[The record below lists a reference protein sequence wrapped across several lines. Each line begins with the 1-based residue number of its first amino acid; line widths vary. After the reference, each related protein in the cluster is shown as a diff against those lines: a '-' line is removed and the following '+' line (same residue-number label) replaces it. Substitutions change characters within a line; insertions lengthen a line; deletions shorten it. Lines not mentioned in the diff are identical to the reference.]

1 MIYFLAIFWY
11 YDPMYIRETVTR
23 NKKTKTTYSKHQ
35 LIESIRTEKGPRQR
49 IVMELGMLA
58 LPKSQWRKLAA
69 LLEARL
75 AGQLSLFEDAA
86 ELSQSADHAMENYD
100 FLQSKQEE
108 KTVRQDQRVL
118 VNINMN
124 SVETSLSRSLGPEL
138 VAHAYWERLGFD
150 AILNACG
157 LTLTEQGLAKAV
169 IIARLIAPTSDLA
182 TWSWLRNQTALL
194 EMLPVNLSEIGKDA
208 VYEIADKLLIHKS
221 KLETSLRKRE
231 NDLFPGETTLFLY
244 DLTNTYFEGS
254 CADNDLAKRGKSK
267 EKRSDCP
274 LVTLALVVD
283 ERGFPLHSQIYG
295 GNQSEPETLSDIVK
309 RLYESAEP
317 DLFSHIRPTIVM
329 DRGIATKDNIQ
340 LLKDKEYPYIV
351 VERRAVEKDY
361 LEEFTHA
368 KSSFK
373 RVDQQVGADLSQEV
387 TVSEAV
393 YAKKV
398 PWEDGCRVLCVSEG
412 REKKEMVMDALKEER
427 FLKDLTALQ
436 TTVAKGNIKLLEKVG
451 ERVGRLKERY
461 PSIAR
466 HYEIRFELD
475 ADQNKVTD
483 VTWTKKPTR
492 SERTTLTG
500 CYVIETSHKEL
511 SAEEVWRL
519 YTTLTQVE
527 YAFRSLKTDL
537 GVRPVHHQLA
547 ERTRGHLF
555 ISVLAYHLL
564 ICIEHQLR
572 ENNDH
577 RRWSTIRKQLS
588 THQRNTVILTDE
600 HDQIHHIRVSGK
612 PESIHQEIYR
622 LLDITDPLKKKH
634 QQITSKVVVS
644 EKK

>member
-1 MIYFLAIFWY
+1 
-11 YDPMYIRETVTR
+11 MYIRETVTK
-23 NKKTKTTYSKHQ
+23 NKKTNKKYSKHQ

-49 IVMELGMLA
+49 IVMELGTLA

-75 AGQLSLFEDAA
+75 AGQLSLFEDDG
-86 ELSQSADHAMENYD
+86 ELSGSADHAMEHYD
-100 FLQSKQEE
+100 FLQTKQEE
-108 KTVRQDQRVL
+108 KTVRKDQREL
-118 VNINMN
+118 VNIDMN
-124 SVETSLSRSLGPEL
+124 SVETSVSRSLGPEL
-138 VAHAYWERLGFD
+138 VAHSYWERLGFN
-150 AILNACG
+150 ALLNACG
-157 LTLTEQGLAKAV
+157 FTLTEQGLAKAV
-169 IIARLIAPTSDLA
+169 IIARLIEPTSDLA
-182 TWSWLRNQTALL
+182 TWRWLRNQTALL
-194 EMLPVNLSEIGKDA
+194 ELLPADLSDIGKDA
-208 VYEIADKLLIHKS
+208 VYEIVDKLLIHKS
-221 KLETSLRKRE
+221 SLETALRKRE
-231 NDLFPGETTLFLY
+231 TELFPGETTLFLY

-254 CADNDLAKRGKSK
+254 CIDNDLAKRGKSK

-283 ERGFPLHSQIYG
+283 ERGFPLNSQIYG
-295 GNQSEPETLSDIVK
+295 GNQSESETLSDILK
-309 RLYESAEP
+309 RLYESDEP
-317 DLFSHIRPTIVM
+317 DLFGHIRPTIVM
-329 DRGIATKDNIQ
+329 DRGIATKDNIT
-340 LLKDKEYPYIV
+340 LLKEKKHPYIV

-361 LEEFTHA
+361 VEEFVNA
-368 KSSFK
+368 KSSFQ
-373 RVDQQVGADLSQEV
+373 RVDQQVGADLSQEA
-387 TVSEAV
+387 TVSDAV
-393 YAKKV
+393 FVKKL
-398 PWEDGCRVLCVSEG
+398 PWEDGCRVLCVSEA
-412 REKKEMVMDALKEER
+412 RERKEMAMDTLKEER

-436 TTVAKGNIKLLEKVG
+436 TTVTKGNIKLLEKVG
-451 ERVGRLKERY
+451 ERLGRLKERY

-466 HYEIRFELD
+466 HYEIQFELD
-475 ADQNKVTD
+475 ADQKKVTTI
-483 VTWTKKPTR
+483 TWTKKPTR
-492 SERTTLTG
+492 SERSTLTG
-500 CYVIETSHKEL
+500 CYVIETSHQEL
-511 SAEEVWRL
+511 LPEEVWRL

-547 ERTRGHLF
+547 ERTRGHLL

-612 PESIHQEIYR
+612 LEIIHQEIYQ
-622 LLDITDPLKKKH
+622 LLDITDPLKKKY

>member
-1 MIYFLAIFWY
+1 
-11 YDPMYIRETVTR
+11 
-23 NKKTKTTYSKHQ
+23 
-35 LIESIRTEKGPRQR
+35 
-49 IVMELGMLA
+49 MELGSLA

-75 AGQLSLFEDAA
+75 AGQLSLFEDEA
-86 ELSQSADHAMENYD
+86 ELSRAADHAMAHYD
-100 FLQSKQEE
+100 FLQSQQKE
-108 KTVRQDQRVL
+108 KTVRHDQREL
-118 VNINMN
+118 VNIDMN
-124 SVETSLSRSLGPEL
+124 SVATSVSRSLGPEL
-138 VAHAYWERLGFD
+138 VAHTYWERLGFD
-150 AILNACG
+150 VLLNDC
-157 LTLTEQGLAKAV
+157 TLTPTEQSLAKAV

-182 TWSWLRNQTALL
+182 TWNWLRNQTALL
-194 EMLPVNLSEIGKDA
+194 ELLPVDLSEIGKDA
-208 VYEIADKLLIHKS
+208 VYEIADKLLIHKNT
-221 KLETSLRKRE
+221 LETALRKRE
-231 NDLFPGETTLFLY
+231 TELFPGETTLFLY
-244 DLTNTYFEGS
+244 DLTNTYFEGR
-254 CADNDLAKRGKSK
+254 CADNHLAKRGKSK

-274 LVTLALVVD
+274 LVTMALVVD
-283 ERGFPLHSQIYG
+283 QRGFPLHSQIYG
-295 GNQSEPETLSDIVK
+295 GNQSEPETLSDIIQ
-309 RLYESAEP
+309 RLYQSDET
-317 DLFSHIRPTIVM
+317 DLFSDIRPTIVM
-329 DRGIATKDNIQ
+329 DRGIATKDNIK
-340 LLKDKEYPYIV
+340 LLKENQYPYIV

-361 LEEFTHA
+361 VEEFTNA

-373 RVDQQVGADLSQEV
+373 RVDQQAGADLSQEITV
-387 TVSEAV
+387 TEAV
-393 YAKKV
+393 YAKKI
-398 PWEDGCRVLCVSEG
+398 PWEDGCRVLCISEG
-412 REKKEMVMDALKEER
+412 REKKEMAMDTLKEER
-427 FLKDLTALQ
+427 FLQDLTALQ
-436 TTVAKGNIKLLEKVG
+436 TSVAKGNIKLLEKVG

-466 HYEIRFELD
+466 HYDIQFEQNT
-475 ADQNKVTD
+475 DQKKVTAL
-483 VTWTKKPTR
+483 TWTKKPTR
-492 SERTTLTG
+492 SERSTLTG

-577 RRWSTIRKQLS
+577 RKWSTIRKQLA

-612 PESIHQEIYR
+612 PESIHQEIYK
-622 LLDITDPLKKKH
+622 LLDVTDPLKQKH
-634 QQITSKVVVS
+634 QQITSKVVVP

>member
-1 MIYFLAIFWY
+1 
-11 YDPMYIRETVTR
+11 MYIRETVTK
-23 NKKTKTTYSKHQ
+23 NKKTKTKYSKHQ

-49 IVMELGMLA
+49 IVMELGTLV
-58 LPKSQWRKLAA
+58 LPKSQWRRLAA

-75 AGQLSLFEDAA
+75 AGQLSLFEDEA
-86 ELSQSADHAMENYD
+86 ELSQSADQAMENYD
-100 FLQSKQEE
+100 FLQSKQVE
-108 KTVRQDQRVL
+108 KTMRRDQREL
-118 VNINMN
+118 VTIDMN
-124 SVETSLSRSLGPEL
+124 RVETALSRSLGPEL
-138 VAHAYWERLGFD
+138 VAHSYWERLGFD
-150 AILNACG
+150 TILNACG
-157 LTLTEQGLAKAV
+157 LSLTEQSLAKAV

-182 TWSWLRNQTALL
+182 TWGWLRHQTSLL
-194 EMLPVNLSEIGKDA
+194 ELLPVNLSQVGKDA

-231 NDLFPGETTLFLY
+231 TELFPGETTLFLY

-254 CADNDLAKRGKSK
+254 CLDNDLAHNGKSK

-274 LVTLALVVD
+274 LVTLAPVVD
-283 ERGFPLHSQIYG
+283 QRGFPLHSQIYG
-295 GNQSEPETLSDIVK
+295 GNQSEPQTLSDIVK
-309 RLYESAEP
+309 HLYESDEP
-317 DLFSHIRPTIVM
+317 DLFGHIRPTIVM
-329 DRGIATKDNIQ
+329 DRGIATKDNIA
-340 LLKDKEYPYIV
+340 LLKEKKYPYIV
-351 VERRAVEKDY
+351 VERRAVEQDY
-361 LEEFTHA
+361 IEEFMNA
-368 KSSFK
+368 KSSFR
-373 RVDQQVGADLSQEV
+373 RVDQQAGANLSQEV
-387 TVSEAV
+387 NVSEAV
-393 YAKKV
+393 YAKKL
-398 PWEDGCRVLCVSEG
+398 PWEEGCRVLCVSEG
-412 REKKEMVMDALKEER
+412 RERKEIAIDALKEER

-436 TTVAKGNIKLLEKVG
+436 VTVTKGNVKLLEKVG
-451 ERVGRLKERY
+451 ERIGRLKERY

-466 HYEIRFELD
+466 HYEIQFELD
-475 ADQNKVTD
+475 ADQKKVTA
-483 VTWTKKPTR
+483 VTWIKKPTR
-492 SERTTLTG
+492 SERSTLTG

-511 SAEEVWRL
+511 SVEEVWRL

-537 GVRPVHHQLA
+537 GIRPVHHQLA

-572 ENNDH
+572 EKNDH

-612 PESIHQEIYR
+612 PESIHQEIYQ
-622 LLDITDPLKKKH
+622 LLDVTDPLKKKY